1 MRLNRLARIVVQSI
15 RRNRRDFLL
24 SSIGIVVGIS
34 TLLFFTALGSGI
46 KQVVLEEVFV
56 VRQLE
61 VVKKSYAVGGFDT
74 SKLMGGGTRLDED
87 TVERLERIDGV
98 DEVYPKMKLT
108 FPASLRGGKELL
120 GQDLVAE
127 LIADGIPPSLVGD
140 DIDGEY
146 EFRDWGAEISCSSAE
161 DCPGGHECS
170 SGVCEA
176 LECDPRD
183 QESPCTDGSY
193 CESETS
199 TCMMPIPVVAN
210 PKLLEIYNS
219 SFQTA
224 MGGAQGMISRLPNLD
239 EDMLVGFTFQGVFGS
254 SYLGRS
260 AKGGRSTRKMRFV
273 GFTDKAIDLGAT
285 MPIGYVKRLNGR
297 FRSEEAADEY
307 HSIVVETVSN
317 EAVPRVAQAIED
329 IPGLTLSSRYENAQR
344 AGLLVM
350 LMTVVFNLIS
360 LIILGI
366 SAVNIMHT
374 FLMVILERR
383 REMGLMRALGA
394 TRGNIRLIVLGEAL
408 VLGIFGGLL
417 GLAVGVG
424 IIEVAD
430 YVFATQVG
438 DFPFKPDSLF
448 IIEWWMLAAGMGVAV
463 VFCWLGALFPAI
475 RASHID
481 PAEAL
486 SGR

>member
-1 MRLNRLARIVVQSI
+1 MRLSRLTRIVVQSI

-61 VVKKSYAVGGFDT
+61 VVKKSYGIGGFDT
-74 SKLMGGGTRLDED
+74 GGLMGQKRLNDK
-87 TVERLERIDGV
+87 TVERLARIEGV
-98 DEVYPKMKLT
+98 EEVYPKMKLT
-108 FPASLRGGKELL
+108 FPASLRGGEELV

-127 LIADGIPPSLVGD
+127 LIADGIPPSLVGTEL
-140 DIDGEY
+140 DGEY
-146 EFRDWGAEISCSSAE
+146 EFRDWEAEISCSSAD
-161 DCPGGHECS
+161 DCPGGHACE
-170 SGVCEA
+170 SGVCESLDCTPNA
-176 LECDPRD
+176 ED
-183 QESPCTDGSY
+183 SPCTGGSY
-193 CESETS
+193 CEKETR
-199 TCMMPIPVVAN
+199 TCKMPIPVVAS

-224 MGGAQGMISRLPNLD
+224 MGGAQGMISKLPDLD
-239 EDMLVGFTFQGVFGS
+239 EDMLIGFTFEGVFGS

-260 AKGGRSTRKMRFV
+260 AKGGRSTRRMRFV

-285 MPIGYVKRLNGR
+285 IPIGYVKRLNAR
-297 FRSEEAADEY
+297 FRSDDAADEY
-307 HSIVVETVSN
+307 HSIVVETESN
-317 EAVPRVAQAIED
+317 EAVPRVAQAIEEMS
-329 IPGLTLSSRYENAQR
+329 GLTLSSRYENAQR

-350 LMTVVFNLIS
+350 LMTIIFNLIS

-394 TRGNIRLIVLGEAL
+394 TRGNIRLIVLGEAM
-408 VLGIFGGLL
+408 VLGIFGGIL
-417 GLAVGVG
+417 GLGVGVG
-424 IIEVAD
+424 VIQVID
-430 YVFATQVG
+430 YLFATQVG
-438 DFPFKPDSLF
+438 NFPFKPDSLF
-448 IIEWWMLAAGMGVAV
+448 IIEWWMIGAGLGVAV

-481 PAEAL
+481 PAQAL

>member
-1 MRLNRLARIVVQSI
+1 MRINRLTRIIGQSI

-56 VRQLE
+56 IRQLE
-61 VVKKSYAVGGFDT
+61 VVKKSYGIGGFDT
-74 SKLMGGGTRLDED
+74 SGLMGSRKLDDKTVDRLSRLDG
-87 TVERLERIDGV
+87 VE
-98 DEVYPKMKLT
+98 EVYPKMKLT
-108 FPASLRGGKELL
+108 FPASLKGGKQLI

-127 LIADGIPPSLVGD
+127 LIADGIPPSLVAGE
-140 DIDGEY
+140 IEGEY
-146 EFRDWGAEISCSSAE
+146 EFRDWEAEISCSSDDA
-161 DCPGGHECS
+161 CPDGHRCS
-170 SGVCEA
+170 EGVCES
-176 LECDPRD
+176 LECAPNKKDNV
-183 QESPCTDGSY
+183 CTGASY
-193 CESETS
+193 CEKETR
-199 TCMMPIPVVAN
+199 TCTMPIPVVAN
-210 PKLLEIYNS
+210 PKLLEIYNT

-224 MGGAQGMISRLPNLD
+224 MGGAQGMISKLPNLD
-239 EDMLVGFTFQGVFGS
+239 EDMLIGFTFDGVFGT

-260 AKGGRSTRKMRFV
+260 AKGGKSTRRMRLV

-285 MPIGYVKRLNGR
+285 IPIGYVKRLNAR
-297 FRSEEAADEY
+297 FRSEAAADEY
-307 HSIVVETVSN
+307 HSIVVETETN

-329 IPGLTLSSRYENAQR
+329 LSGLTLSSSYESAQR

-350 LMTVVFNLIS
+350 LMTIIFNLIS

-394 TRGNIRLIVLGEAL
+394 TRGNIRLIVLGEAM
-408 VLGIFGGLL
+408 VLGIFGGIL

-424 IIEVAD
+424 VIEIID
-430 YVFATQVG
+430 YLFATQVG
-438 DFPFKPDSLF
+438 NFPFKPDSLF
-448 IIEWWMLAAGMGVAV
+448 IIEWWMLAAGLGVAV

-481 PAEAL
+481 PAQAL

>member
-1 MRLNRLARIVVQSI
+1 VRLSRLTRIVVQSI

-61 VVKKSYAVGGFDT
+61 VVKKSYGIGGFDAGG
-74 SKLMGGGTRLDED
+74 LMGGNRLDD
-87 TVERLERIDGV
+87 KTVARLSKIDGV
-98 DEVYPKMKLT
+98 QEVYPKMKLT
-108 FPASLRGGKELL
+108 FPASLKGGKQLI

-127 LIADGIPPSLVGD
+127 LIADGIPPSLVD
-140 DIDGEY
+140 DEIDGEH
-146 EFRDWGAEISCSSAE
+146 EFRDWEEEITCSGTD
-161 DCPGGHECS
+161 DCPGGHNCEN
-170 SGVCEA
+170 GVCEPRTCKPNA
-176 LECDPRD
+176 DEGVCD
-183 QESPCTDGSY
+183 SGSY
-193 CESETS
+193 CERETR

-224 MGGAQGMISRLPNLD
+224 MGGAQGMISKLPNLN
-239 EDMLVGFTFQGVFGS
+239 EDMLIGFTFDGVFGS

-260 AKGGRSTRKMRFV
+260 AKGGRSTRRMRFV

-285 MPIGYVKRLNGR
+285 IPIGYVKRLNAR
-297 FRSEEAADEY
+297 FRSDEAADEY
-307 HSIVVETVSN
+307 HSIVVETQSN

-329 IPGLTLSSRYENAQR
+329 MSGLTLSSRYENAQR

-350 LMTVVFNLIS
+350 LMTIIFNLIS

-394 TRGNIRLIVLGEAL
+394 TRGNIRLIVLGEAMI
-408 VLGIFGGLL
+408 LGAFGGVL

-424 IIEVAD
+424 VIQVVD
-430 YVFATQVG
+430 YLFATQVG
-438 DFPFKPDSLF
+438 DFPFKPESLF
-448 IIEWWMLAAGMGVAV
+448 IIEWWMVAAGLGVAI

>member
-1 MRLNRLARIVVQSI
+1 MRVNRLIRIVTQSI

-61 VVKKSYAVGGFDT
+61 VVKKSYGVGGFDT
-74 SKLMGGGTRLDED
+74 SGLMGGNQLDDD
-87 TVERLERIDGV
+87 TVERLGRIEGV
-98 DEVYPKMKLT
+98 EEVYPKMKLT
-108 FPASLRGGKELL
+108 FPASLRGGKELI

-127 LIADGIPPSLVGD
+127 LIADGIPPSLVD
-140 DIDGEY
+140 DELDSDY
-146 EFRDWGAEISCSSAE
+146 EFRDWEAEISCSSDDE
-161 DCPGGHECS
+161 CPGGHACS
-170 SGVCEA
+170 DGVCEA
-176 LECDPRD
+176 LKCDTDKDPV
-183 QESPCTDGSY
+183 CTGKSY
-193 CESETS
+193 CETETN
-199 TCMMPIPVVAN
+199 TCTMPIPVVAN
-210 PKLLEIYNS
+210 PKLLEIYNT

-224 MGGAQGMISRLPNLD
+224 MGGAQGMISKLPRLD
-239 EDMLVGFTFQGVFGS
+239 EDNLIGFTFDGVFGS

-260 AKGGRSTRKMRFV
+260 AKGGRSTRRMRFV

-285 MPIGYVKRLNGR
+285 IPIGYVKRLNAR
-297 FRSEEAADEY
+297 FRSEKAADEY
-307 HSIVVETVSN
+307 HSIIVETRSN

-329 IPGLTLSSRYENAQR
+329 ISGLTLSSRYENAQR

-350 LMTVVFNLIS
+350 LMTIVFNLIS

-408 VLGIFGGLL
+408 VLGLFGGLL
-417 GLAVGVG
+417 GLVAGVGV
-424 IIEVAD
+424 IQVVD
-430 YVFATQVG
+430 YIFANQVG

>member
-1 MRLNRLARIVVQSI
+1 MRLNRLVRIVTQSI
-15 RRNRRDFLL
+15 RRNQRDFLL

-61 VVKKSYAVGGFDT
+61 VVKKTYTVGGFDT
-74 SKLMGGGTRLDED
+74 DGLLGGGKKLDDD
-87 TVERLERIDGV
+87 TVSRLERVEGV
-98 DEVYPKMKLT
+98 QEVYPKMKLT
-108 FPASLRGGKELL
+108 FPASLRGGKQIL

-127 LIADGIPPSLVGD
+127 LIADGIPPSLVQEELDGD
-140 DIDGEY
+140 Y
-146 EFRDWGAEISCSSAE
+146 EFRDWEAELSCADDE
-161 DCPGGHECS
+161 ACPPGHDCENGTCK
-170 SGVCEA
+170 A
-176 LECDPRD
+176 RT
-183 QESPCTDGSY
+183 CTPKTASETCNGESY
-193 CESETS
+193 CQKERGE
-199 TCMMPIPVVAN
+199 CAMPIPVVVS

-224 MGGAQGMISRLPNLD
+224 MGGAQGMMSKLPKLD
-239 EDMLVGFTFQGVFGS
+239 EDMLVGLTFDGVFGS

-260 AKGGRSTRKMRFV
+260 AQGGKSTRRMQLV
-273 GFTDKAIDLGAT
+273 GFSDKAIDLGAT
-285 MPIGYVKRLNGR
+285 IPIGYVKRLNAR
-297 FRSEEAADEY
+297 FRSKKAADEY
-307 HSIVVETVSN
+307 HSIVVETKSN
-317 EAVPRVAQAIED
+317 EVVPRVAQAIED
-329 IPGLTLSSRYENAQR
+329 MSGLTLSSRYENAQR

-350 LMTVVFNLIS
+350 LMTIVFNLIS

-383 REMGLMRALGA
+383 REMGLMRALGG
-394 TRGNIRLIVLGEAL
+394 TRGDIRLIVLGEAL
-408 VLGIFGGLL
+408 ILGLFGGIA
-417 GLAVGVG
+417 GLIVGTGV
-424 IIEVAD
+424 IHLVD
-430 YVFATQVG
+430 YLFATQVG
-438 DFPFKPDSLF
+438 EFPFKPDSLF
-448 IIEWWMLAAGMGVAV
+448 IIDAWMLAAGVGVAIL
-463 VFCWLGALFPAI
+463 FCWLGALFPAI

>member
-1 MRLNRLARIVVQSI
+1 MKLNRLARIIVQSV

-61 VVKKSYAVGGFDT
+61 VVKKSYGIGG
-74 SKLMGGGTRLDED
+74 LMGAPDLDDDTVQRLARLD
-87 TVERLERIDGV
+87 GV
-98 DEVYPKMKLT
+98 QAVYPKMQLT
-108 FPASLRGGKELL
+108 FPASLRGGKQLI

-127 LIADGIPPSLVGD
+127 LIADGIPTSLVENEFGD
-140 DIDGEY
+140 ETP
-146 EFRDWGAEISCSSAE
+146 FRDWGAPIACDGQAS
-161 DCPGGHECS
+161 CPGGHQCVEGQCQALACS
-170 SGVCEA
+170 
-176 LECDPRD
+176 PRD
-183 QESPCTDGSY
+183 PSVCTGGSY
-193 CESETS
+193 CHAATEQ
-199 TCMMPIPVVAN
+199 CAMPIPVVAN
-210 PKLLEIYNS
+210 PKLLEIYNT

-224 MGGAQGMISRLPNLD
+224 MGGAQGIISKLPKLN
-239 EDMLVGFTFQGVFGS
+239 EDLLTGFTFEGVFGS
-254 SYLGRS
+254 SYLGRA
-260 AKGGRSTRKMRFV
+260 AKGGTTTHRMQLV

-285 MPIGYVKRLNGR
+285 MPIGYVQRLNSR
-297 FRSEEAADEY
+297 FGSGGSADEY
-307 HSIVVETVSN
+307 HSIVVQTRSN

-329 IPGLTLSSRYENAQR
+329 LPGLTLSSRYENAQR

-350 LMTVVFNLIS
+350 LMTLIFNLIS
-360 LIILGI
+360 LVILAI

-374 FLMVILERR
+374 FLMLILERR

-394 TRGNIRLIVLGEAL
+394 TRTDIRLVVLGEAL
-408 VLGIFGGLL
+408 LL
-417 GLAVGVG
+417 GLFGGAVGL
-424 IIEVAD
+424 VAGAGLIGLVD
-430 YVFATQVG
+430 SLFSTQVG

-448 IIEWWMLAAGMGVAV
+448 IVDAWMVLAGLGVAV
-463 VFCWLGALFPAI
+463 VFCWLGALLPAL
-475 RASHID
+475 RASRID